1 MIPDVYDF
9 EFSDE
14 ALTTY
19 TALRQA
25 WLAVNRLAEARLGK
39 IGLTPE
45 TLAVLWA
52 ARDYPGKLIPA
63 EIARMTH
70 RENQTIAGLLNRME
84 KAGLIQRIPKRKG
97 KPFTEVKL
105 TEKGR
110 KLCDEGV
117 PLHKSMVSDLI
128 SDVPVAEQKK
138 CQEWHRKL
146 RDKALD
152 KLHLE
157 AGPAVVGVPGR
168 PVPVNW

>member
-1 MIPDVYDF
+1 MTPDVYDF
-9 EFSDE
+9 EFSDQ

-45 TLAVLWA
+45 TIAVLWA
-52 ARDYPGKLIPA
+52 ARDYPGVLIPA

-84 KAGLIQRIPKRKG
+84 KAGLMQRIPKRKG
-97 KPFTEVKL
+97 KPFTEVII
-105 TEKGR
+105 TAKGR

-117 PLHKSMVSDLI
+117 PVLKSIVSDLI
-128 SDVPVAEQKK
+128 SDMPAKKQKE
-138 CQEWHRKL
+138 CQEWHREV
-146 RDKALD
+146 RDKALG

-157 AGPAVVGVPGR
+157 VVPATVEAPGKPI
-168 PVPVNW
+168 PVKW

>member
-1 MIPDVYDF
+1 VTPDVYDF
-9 EFSDE
+9 EFSDQ

-45 TLAVLWA
+45 TIAVLWA
-52 ARDYPGKLIPA
+52 ARDYPGVLIPA

-84 KAGLIQRIPKRKG
+84 KAGLVQRIPKRKG
-97 KPFTEVKL
+97 HPFTEVKI
-105 TEKGR
+105 TAKGR
-110 KLCDEGV
+110 ELCDAGV
-117 PLHKSMVSDLI
+117 PVLKAMVSDLI
-128 SDVPVAEQKK
+128 SDMPAKKQKE
-138 CQEWHRKL
+138 CQEWHREL

-152 KLHLE
+152 KVHLE
-157 AGPAVVGVPGR
+157 AGPAVVGVPGK
-168 PVPVNW
+168 PVPVKW

>member
-1 MIPDVYDF
+1 MPDLYDF
-9 EFSDE
+9 EFTDQP
-14 ALTTY
+14 LTTY

-25 WLAVNRLAEARLGK
+25 WVAVNGLAEARLGK
-39 IGLTPE
+39 VGLTPE

-63 EIARMTH
+63 EIARLTH

-105 TEKGR
+105 TDKGW
-110 KLCDEGV
+110 KLCDDGV
-117 PLHKSMVSDLI
+117 PVLKSMVSDLI

-138 CQEWHRKL
+138 VQEWHRKL
-146 RDKALD
+146 GDKAFG

-157 AGPAVVGVPGR
+157 VGPAAVGAPGK
-168 PVPVNW
+168 PVPVKW